1 MVRTQ
6 LFLAH
11 SRWVVSKAFNDKS
24 QMKKIEDW
32 LELDKALGPSE
43 VEYKGSPS
51 VAKEMKR
58 VLEEV
63 SFYVRTTCT
72 TSLGYS
78 PHLPLETCLD
88 QYGVSSYEIHRA
100 LGITQNPHGL

>member
-1 MVRTQ
+1 VDGETQ

-51 VAKEMKR
+51 VAKVWMK
-58 VLEEV
+58 
-63 SFYVRTTCT
+63 
-72 TSLGYS
+72 
-78 PHLPLETCLD
+78 
-88 QYGVSSYEIHRA
+88 
-100 LGITQNPHGL
+100 